1 MVDYNS
7 TYSVDAGQAP
17 GDGYGFLESVLSAI
31 DDFELMELLRDYR
44 WTGRQ
49 GYTPASM
56 WRAVLVK
63 YLLRLR
69 YTRDLL
75 RQLAASRELRE
86 LCGFENT
93 VPDESTFSRF
103 FKRLTE
109 HQVLVNKILASVVDH
124 IGDALDSLKEKGA
137 LPVKAPKLGRIVAI
151 DSTDIEAHANPKKKV
166 VADPDAKWGVR
177 TAKNKIDKK
186 EYFFGYKMHLIC
198 DAYYWTPLSYQI
210 LPANANDSPQF
221 IELFKQLAQEHP
233 QLRVKYTLADRG
245 YDALPN
251 YQHLDNQKILSV
263 IHMRDMDK
271 DGLYTIRGRPKCVG
285 GEAMQ
290 YVRTDQGKGH
300 LFRCPAEG
308 CDMKGKSPWLGENC
322 VFEHYE
328 NWQGDLL
335 RKVGRLPR
343 ASKRWRRLYKSRTV
357 IERLFSSMKRSR
369 LLDEHSYLG
378 IKKIQ
383 LHASLSMLTYAA
395 TMLGRLLVGDY
406 EGMREMRIQMPVLGW
421 VGEALAA

>member
-1 MVDYNS
+1 MVDSDS
-7 TYSVDAGQAP
+7 TYSVNPEQVP
-17 GDGYGFLESVLSAI
+17 GDGYGFLESVFSAI
-31 DDFELMELLRDYR
+31 NDSELMERLRDYR

-49 GYTPASM
+49 GYSPASM

-69 YTRDLL
+69 YVRDLL

-86 LCGFENT
+86 LCGFEDT

-109 HQVLVNKILASVVDH
+109 HQDLVDKVLASVVDR
-124 IGDALDSLKEKGA
+124 IEDALNGLKRQGA
-137 LPVKAPKLGRIVAI
+137 LPVGAPRLGRIVAI
-151 DSTDIEAHANPKKKV
+151 DSTDIEAYANPKKKV
-166 VADPDAKWGVR
+166 VADLDAKWGVR

-210 LPANANDSPQF
+210 LPANVNDSPQF
-221 IELFKQLAQEHP
+221 IELFKQLAREHP
-233 QLRVKYTLADRG
+233 QLRVKYVLADRG

-251 YQHLDNQKILSV
+251 YQYLDKRKILSV
-263 IHMRDMDK
+263 IHMRNTDK
-271 DGLYTIRGRPKCVG
+271 DGLYTVRGRPICLG
-285 GEAMQ
+285 GKAMD
-290 YVRTDQGKGH
+290 YVRTDRGKGH

-308 CDMKGKSPWLGENC
+308 CDMKGKSPWLGPNC

-378 IKKIQ
+378 IKKVQ
-383 LHASLSMLTYAA
+383 LHTLLSLLAYAG
-395 TMLGRLLVGDY
+395 TMLARLLAGDY
-406 EGMREMRIQMPVLGW
+406 EGMREMRIQMPILGW